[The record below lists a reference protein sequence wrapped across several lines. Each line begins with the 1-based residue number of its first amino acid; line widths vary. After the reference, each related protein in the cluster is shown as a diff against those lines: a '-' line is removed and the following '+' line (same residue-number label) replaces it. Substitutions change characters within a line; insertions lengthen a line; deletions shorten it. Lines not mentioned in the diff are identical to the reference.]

1 MISEQQNQVFTKC
14 AVRLIPLLMLL
25 YFVNYLDRVNVG
37 FAALT
42 MNKDLGFSPSVYGA
56 AASIFFISYAIFQ
69 SPATLFV
76 EWIGHRRAICM
87 VMAFWGAVSAATSLV
102 TEPYGF
108 YAARF
113 LLGVAEA
120 GFFPGIILYLTFW
133 FPREYR
139 ARFTAIFMT
148 AIPLSSTFGGPLSG
162 LLLQLDSLGGL
173 RGWQWLFLIEG
184 LPACALALVV
194 LKLLPNGPAQAS
206 FLSQAERDA
215 ITARL
220 AQERPASHT
229 SVWPGIFDLRVL
241 LLGLVGT
248 GINSAI
254 FAATCASPSITGVIG
269 CSPGRISNPSA
280 TILSR
285 KNRVFSR
292 NLSRS
297 ADPDASNSKTFSEAP
312 AITGGSEF
320 ENR

>member
-1 MISEQQNQVFTKC
+1 
-14 AVRLIPLLMLL
+14 
-25 YFVNYLDRVNVG
+25 
-37 FAALT
+37 
-42 MNKDLGFSPSVYGA
+42 
-56 AASIFFISYAIFQ
+56 
-69 SPATLFV
+69 
-76 EWIGHRRAICM
+76 
-87 VMAFWGAVSAATSLV
+87 MAFWGAVSAATSLV

-194 LKLLPNGPAQAS
+194 LKFLPDGPAQAS
-206 FLSQAERDA
+206 FLSQAEKDA

-220 AQERPASHT
+220 AQERPATHT

-254 FAATCASPSITGVIG
+254 FGTQLWMPLIIKSLGYSNLATGFIIAVPWMLGIAVMILVARSSDRRGERPWHVAISLAIAACGFLIAAMAT
-269 CSPGRISNPSA
+269 NP
-280 TILSR
+280 
-285 KNRVFSR
+285 
-292 NLSRS
+292 
-297 ADPDASNSKTFSEAP
+297 
-312 AITGGSEF
+312 
-320 ENR
+320 